1 MINNNT
7 LSLALI
13 ELGYNTGWYIVGDT
27 YESIK
32 WINEFERIPSKEE
45 VLAKINELNTLE
57 QAEQDAKAAAKESA
71 LTKLQALGLS
81 EAEAKQ
87 IVGI

>member
-1 MINNNT
+1 MDTTNKIFI
-7 LSLALI
+7 SIDDQVI
-13 ELGYNTGWYIVGDT
+13 ELQGEALDAFLEQRAIDQA
-27 YESIK
+27 
-32 WINEFERIPSKEE
+32 EE
-45 VLAKINELNTLE
+45 AAR

>member
-1 MINNNT
+1 VK
-7 LSLALI
+7 SVSDALI
-13 ELGYNTGWYIVGDT
+13 NLGYKEFIVRGDT
-27 YESIK
+27 FDGIE
-32 WINEFERIPSKEE
+32 WVEQPEVVPTEE
-45 VLAKINELNTLE
+45 QVLAKITELDALE

>member
-1 MINNNT
+1 MSEQIFIQVG
-7 LSLALI
+7 SERI
-13 ELGYNTGWYIVGDT
+13 ELQGEALDAFL
-27 YESIK
+27 EQRAK
-32 WINEFERIPSKEE
+32 DQAEFN
-45 VLAKINELNTLE
+45 AM

>member
-1 MINNNT
+1 MQ
-7 LSLALI
+7 A
-13 ELGYNTGWYIVGDT
+13 EAAA
-27 YESIK
+27 
-32 WINEFERIPSKEE
+32 R
-45 VLAKINELNTLE
+45 

>member
-1 MINNNT
+1 MDTMLNEKIT
-7 LSLALI
+7 VQIDGQVI
-13 ELGYNTGWYIVGDT
+13 ELTGEALDAFL
-27 YESIK
+27 EQRAK
-32 WINEFERIPSKEE
+32 DQAEFAAR
-45 VLAKINELNTLE
+45 

>member
-1 MINNNT
+1 MDTTNKIFI
-7 LSLALI
+7 SIDDQVI
-13 ELGYNTGWYIVGDT
+13 ELQGEALDVFLEQRAKDQA
-27 YESIK
+27 ESA
-32 WINEFERIPSKEE
+32 
-45 VLAKINELNTLE
+45 VM

>member
-1 MINNNT
+1 METEKIFVQIDNERVELT
-7 LSLALI
+7 GEALEDFLADRAQLQA
-13 ELGYNTGWYIVGDT
+13 EAAA
-27 YESIK
+27 
-32 WINEFERIPSKEE
+32 R
-45 VLAKINELNTLE
+45 

>member
-1 MINNNT
+1 MI
-7 LSLALI
+7 SEALLK
-13 ELGYNTGWYIVGDT
+13 LGYDEFIVRGDT
-27 YESIK
+27 FEGIE
-32 WINEFERIPSKEE
+32 WIVEPERIPSKEE
-45 VLAKINELNTLE
+45 VLDMVSQLDVLKQQEVI
-57 QAEQDAKAAAKESA
+57 AKAAAKESA

>member
-1 MINNNT
+1 MDKLDKVFVGIDGK
-7 LSLALI
+7 LVELI
-13 ELGYNTGWYIVGDT
+13 GAD
-27 YESIK
+27 
-32 WINEFERIPSKEE
+32 KE
-45 VLAKINELNTLE
+45 AFLE
-57 QAEQDAKAAAKESA
+57 QRAKDQAEGAALQAEDDARAAAKESA

>member
-1 MINNNT
+1 MMSEKIFT
-7 LSLALI
+7 QIGSERVELTGQALEDFLADRAQLQA
-13 ELGYNTGWYIVGDT
+13 
-27 YESIK
+27 ESAARK
-32 WINEFERIPSKEE
+32 
-45 VLAKINELNTLE
+45 
-57 QAEQDAKAAAKESA
+57 AEQDAKAAAKESA

>member
-1 MINNNT
+1 MMSEQIFVQINDERVELT
-7 LSLALI
+7 GQALEDFLADRAQI
-13 ELGYNTGWYIVGDT
+13 QAAEAA
-27 YESIK
+27 
-32 WINEFERIPSKEE
+32 R
-45 VLAKINELNTLE
+45 

>member
-1 MINNNT
+1 MAITSNEQIFVQINDERVELT
-7 LSLALI
+7 GQALEDFLA
-13 ELGYNTGWYIVGDT
+13 D
-27 YESIK
+27 
-32 WINEFERIPSKEE
+32 R
-45 VLAKINELNTLE
+45 AQM
-57 QAEQDAKAAAKESA
+57 QAEAAARQAEADAKAAAKESA

>member
-1 MINNNT
+1 MTMTTEQIFIQDGSERVELT
-7 LSLALI
+7 GQALESFLANRAQVQA
-13 ELGYNTGWYIVGDT
+13 ELDA
-27 YESIK
+27 IK
-32 WINEFERIPSKEE
+32 
-45 VLAKINELNTLE
+45 
-57 QAEQDAKAAAKESA
+57 AEQDAKAAAKESA

>member
-1 MINNNT
+1 MDTTNKIMVGIDDQV
-7 LSLALI
+7 I
-13 ELGYNTGWYIVGDT
+13 ELTGQALDA
-27 YESIK
+27 
-32 WINEFERIPSKEE
+32 F
-45 VLAKINELNTLE
+45 LE
-57 QAEQDAKAAAKESA
+57 QRAIDQAADAARQAEQDAKAATKESA

>member
-1 MINNNT
+1 MVSEQIFVQVNDERVELT
-7 LSLALI
+7 GQAL
-13 ELGYNTGWYIVGDT
+13 EDFFADRAQMQAEATA
-27 YESIK
+27 
-32 WINEFERIPSKEE
+32 R
-45 VLAKINELNTLE
+45 

>member
-1 MINNNT
+1 MTTEQIFIGVG
-7 LSLALI
+7 SERI
-13 ELGYNTGWYIVGDT
+13 ELQGEALDV
-27 YESIK
+27 
-32 WINEFERIPSKEE
+32 F
-45 VLAKINELNTLE
+45 LE
-57 QAEQDAKAAAKESA
+57 QRAIDQVEFNAIKAEQDAKAAAKESA

>member
-1 MINNNT
+1 MTMTTEQIFIQDGSERVELT
-7 LSLALI
+7 GQALEDFLADRAQVQA
-13 ELGYNTGWYIVGDT
+13 ELDA
-27 YESIK
+27 IK
-32 WINEFERIPSKEE
+32 
-45 VLAKINELNTLE
+45 
-57 QAEQDAKAAAKESA
+57 AEQDAKAAAKESA

>member
-1 MINNNT
+1 MK
-7 LSLALI
+7 SVSDALI
-13 ELGYNTGWYIVGDT
+13 NLGYKEFVVRGDT
-27 YESIK
+27 FDGIEWVEQPEIV
-32 WINEFERIPSKEE
+32 PTKEQ
-45 VLAKINELNTLE
+45 VLAKIIELDALE
-57 QAEQDAKAAAKESA
+57 QSEQDAKAAAKESA

>member
-1 MINNNT
+1 MQ
-7 LSLALI
+7 A
-13 ELGYNTGWYIVGDT
+13 
-27 YESIK
+27 
-32 WINEFERIPSKEE
+32 EE
-45 VLAKINELNTLE
+45 AAR